1 MFEKSVS
8 GSVHLL
14 LAAVIAIGLAG
25 CKTPPPPDQLPDKVE
40 IVATTSM
47 IGDTAQEIGGD
58 AVNVETLMGP
68 GIDPH
73 LYKASAGDVKRLQQ
87 AELIL
92 YNGLH
97 LEASMA
103 TVFEKMDQS
112 NKRVVA
118 VTKDIPES
126 DLLGVEDYEGNYDP
140 HVWMDPLLWMQVSD
154 TIAEAIIEEAPNREK
169 EIRLN
174 LEYFKGKLRM
184 LHQNIDIA
192 LNPIP
197 EQSRVLVT
205 AHDAFSYFGKRYNI
219 EVRGLQG
226 VSTASEAGARDVQEL
241 ATFITERKVPA
252 IFVESSVPRRNVEAL
267 QEAVSAQGWEV
278 RIGRP
283 LYSDSVGDYGTAQA
297 SYIGM
302 MRFNAG
308 IIGEELSPPKEQ
320 QGR

>member
-1 MFEKSVS
+1 MFGNTVS
-8 GSVHLL
+8 GKFRLL
-14 LAAVIAIGLAG
+14 LLMAVGLGLTA
-25 CKTPPPPDQLPDKVE
+25 CKTPPPPDQLPGKVD

-47 IGDTAQEIGGD
+47 IGDTAKEIGGD

-68 GIDPH
+68 GTDPH
-73 LYKASAGDVKRLQQ
+73 LYKASAGDVKRLSD

-103 TVFEKMDQS
+103 DVFEKFEQGDKQ
-112 NKRVVA
+112 VVA
-118 VTKDIPES
+118 VTKDIPEGK
-126 DLLGVEDYEGNYDP
+126 LIAIEGYEGNFDP
-140 HVWMDPLLWMQVSD
+140 HVWMDPLLWMTVAE
-154 TIAEAIIEEAPNREK
+154 TIAKAIIEQAPDREK

-174 LEYFKGKLRM
+174 LEYFHGKLRM

-192 LNPIP
+192 LGPIP

-205 AHDAFSYFGKRYNI
+205 AHDAFGYFGQRYNM

-241 ATFITERKVPA
+241 ADFITQRKIPA
-252 IFVESSVPRRNVEAL
+252 IFVESSVSRRSVEAL
-267 QEAVSAQGWEV
+267 QEAVKAKGWTV

-283 LYSDSVGDYGTAQA
+283 LYSDSVGDYGTAQS

-302 MRFNAG
+302 LRFNAG
-308 IIGEELSPPKEQ
+308 IIAEELTPPKAE
-320 QGR
+320 